1 MSRIIRLTESDLTR
15 IVRRVLSEEKNNI
28 NEGAVINGITINSSA
43 DGMLNAKSVKNFL
56 NNYKV
61 SVNCGKNLLGR
72 FVSAYNG
79 PVVISKLWNN
89 KTDGGIAGVDNTKK
103 VFTIPLD
110 QSKRLAGEMKA
121 GNERIVAQG
130 EGEISGI
137 SGVCYVTLNK
147 RSK

>member
-43 DGMLNAKSVKNFL
+43 GMLNAKSVKNSL

-61 SVNCGKNLLGR
+61 SVDCGKKVFGK
-72 FVSAYNG
+72 FMSAYNG
-79 PVVISKLWNN
+79 PVVISQLWNN
-89 KTDGGIAGVDNTKK
+89 KTDGGIAGVDNTGKR
-103 VFTIPLD
+103 FTIPLD

-121 GNERIVAQG
+121 GNATIVAQG
-130 EGEISGI
+130 EGEIAGI
-137 SGVCYVTLNK
+137 SGVCKVTLNK

>member
-28 NEGAVINGITINSSA
+28 NEAAVIDGITINSSPN
-43 DGMLNAKSVKNFL
+43 GMLNAKNVKNL
-56 NNYKV
+56 MNNYKV
-61 SVNCGKNLLGR
+61 SVNCGKNVFGK
-72 FVSAYNG
+72 FMSAYKG

-89 KTDGGIAGVDNTKK
+89 KKDNGIAGVDNTGK

-110 QSKRLAGEMKA
+110 QSKRLAGEMKS
-121 GNERIVAQG
+121 GNAKIVAQG

-147 RSK
+147 RS

>member
-1 MSRIIRLTESDLTR
+1 MRKIVRLTESDLTR

-43 DGMLNAKSVKNFL
+43 DGMLNAKSVKNLL

-61 SVNCGKNLLGR
+61 SVNCGKNVFGK
-72 FVSAYNG
+72 FMSAYKG

-89 KTDGGIAGVDNTKK
+89 KKDNGIAGVDNTGKI
-103 VFTIPLD
+103 FTIPLD
-110 QSKRLAGEMKA
+110 QSKRLAGEMKS
-121 GNERIVAQG
+121 GNTKIVAQG

-137 SGVCYVTLNK
+137 SGVCHVTLNK
-147 RSK
+147 RS

>member
-1 MSRIIRLTESDLTR
+1 MRKIVRLTESDLTR

-28 NEGAVINGITINSSA
+28 NEAAVIDGITINSSPN
-43 DGMLNAKSVKNFL
+43 GMLNAKNVKNL
-56 NNYKV
+56 MNNYKV
-61 SVNCGKNLLGR
+61 SVNCGKNVFGK
-72 FVSAYNG
+72 FMSAYKG

-89 KTDGGIAGVDNTKK
+89 KTDNGIAGVDNTGK

-110 QSKRLAGEMKA
+110 QSKRLAGEMKS
-121 GNERIVAQG
+121 GNAKIVAQG

-147 RSK
+147 RS

>member
-43 DGMLNAKSVKNFL
+43 DGMLNTKSVKNFL

-72 FVSAYNG
+72 FVSVYKG
-79 PVVISKLWNN
+79 HVVISKLWNN
-89 KTDGGIAGVDNTKK
+89 KTDNGIAGVDNTGKI
-103 VFTIPLD
+103 FTIPLN

-121 GNERIVAQG
+121 GNAKIVAQG
-130 EGEISGI
+130 DGEISGI
-137 SGVCYVTLNK
+137 SGVCFVTLNK
-147 RSK
+147 KS

>member
-1 MSRIIRLTESDLTR
+1 MPRIVRLTESDLTR

-43 DGMLNAKSVKNFL
+43 DGMLNAKSVKNLL

-61 SVNCGKNLLGR
+61 SVNCGKNVFGK
-72 FVSAYNG
+72 FMSAYKG

-89 KTDGGIAGVDNTKK
+89 KKDNGIAGVDNTGKI
-103 VFTIPLD
+103 FTIPLD
-110 QSKRLAGEMKA
+110 QSKRLAGEMKS
-121 GNERIVAQG
+121 GNTKIVAQG

-137 SGVCYVTLNK
+137 SGVCHVTLNK
-147 RSK
+147 RS

>member
-43 DGMLNAKSVKNFL
+43 DGMLNAKSVKNSL

-61 SVNCGKNLLGR
+61 SVKCGKNLLRR
-72 FVSAYNG
+72 FVSAYEG

-110 QSKRLAGEMKA
+110 QSKRLAAEMKA
-121 GNERIVAQG
+121 GNATIVAQG
-130 EGEISGI
+130 EGEIAGI
-137 SGVCYVTLNK
+137 SGKCYVTLNK

>member
-1 MSRIIRLTESDLTR
+1 MRRIVRLTESDLTR

-43 DGMLNAKSVKNFL
+43 DGMLNTKSVKNLL

-61 SVNCGKNLLGR
+61 SVNCGKNVFGK
-72 FVSAYNG
+72 FMSAYKG
-79 PVVISKLWNN
+79 HVVISKLWNN
-89 KTDGGIAGVDNTKK
+89 KKDNGIAGVDNTGKI
-103 VFTIPLD
+103 FTIPLD
-110 QSKRLAGEMKA
+110 QSKRLAGEMKS
-121 GNERIVAQG
+121 GNTKIVAQG

-147 RSK
+147 RS

>member
-15 IVRRVLSEEKNNI
+15 IVRRVLNEEKNNI
-28 NEGAVINGITINSSA
+28 NEGAVINGININSSP

-61 SVNCGKNLLGR
+61 SVNCGKKILGR
-72 FVSAYNG
+72 FVSVYEG

-121 GNERIVAQG
+121 GNATIVAQG

-147 RSK
+147 KS

>member
-1 MSRIIRLTESDLTR
+1 MRKIVRLTESDLTR

-28 NEGAVINGITINSSA
+28 NEGAVINGITINSSPN
-43 DGMLNAKSVKNFL
+43 GMLNAKNVKNL
-56 NNYKV
+56 MNNYKV
-61 SVNCGKNLLGR
+61 SVNCGKNVFGK
-72 FVSAYNG
+72 FMSAYKG

-89 KTDGGIAGVDNTKK
+89 KTDNGIAGVDNTGK

-110 QSKRLAGEMKA
+110 QSKRLAGEMKS
-121 GNERIVAQG
+121 GNAKIVAQG

-147 RSK
+147 RS

>member
-1 MSRIIRLTESDLTR
+1 MKKIVRLTESDLTR

-43 DGMLNAKSVKNFL
+43 DGMLNAKSVKNLL

-61 SVNCGKNLLGR
+61 SVNCGKNVFGK
-72 FVSAYNG
+72 FMSAYKG

-89 KTDGGIAGVDNTKK
+89 KKDNGIAGVDNTGKI
-103 VFTIPLD
+103 FTIPLD
-110 QSKRLAGEMKA
+110 QSKRLAGEMKS
-121 GNERIVAQG
+121 GNTKIVAQG

-147 RSK
+147 RS

>member
-1 MSRIIRLTESDLTR
+1 MSRIIRLTESDLTK

-28 NEGAVINGITINSSA
+28 NEGAVINGITISSSA
-43 DGMLNAKSVKNFL
+43 DGMLNAKSVKNVL

-72 FVSAYNG
+72 FVSAYEG
-79 PVVISKLWNN
+79 PVVISNLWNN
-89 KTDGGIAGVDNTKK
+89 KTDGGIAGVDNTGKM
-103 VFTIPLD
+103 FTIPLD

-121 GNERIVAQG
+121 GKATITAQG
-130 EGEISGI
+130 KGEIAGI
-137 SGVCYVTLNK
+137 SGVCSVTLNK

>member
-1 MSRIIRLTESDLTR
+1 MARIIRLTEKDLSR

-43 DGMLNAKSVKNFL
+43 DGMLNTKSVKNFL

-72 FVSAYNG
+72 FVSAYKG
-79 PVVISKLWNN
+79 HVVISKLWNN
-89 KTDGGIAGVDNTKK
+89 KTDNGIAGVDNTGKI
-103 VFTIPLD
+103 FTIPLN

-121 GNERIVAQG
+121 GNAKIVAQG
-130 EGEISGI
+130 DGEISGI
-137 SGVCYVTLNK
+137 SGVCFVTLNK
-147 RSK
+147 KS

>member
-28 NEGAVINGITINSSA
+28 NEAAVIDGITINSSPN
-43 DGMLNAKSVKNFL
+43 GMLNAKNVKNL
-56 NNYKV
+56 MNNYKV
-61 SVNCGKNLLGR
+61 SVNCGKNVFGK
-72 FVSAYNG
+72 FMSAYKG

-89 KTDGGIAGVDNTKK
+89 KTDNGIAGVDNTGK

-110 QSKRLAGEMKA
+110 QSKRLAGEMKS
-121 GNERIVAQG
+121 GNAKIVAQG
-130 EGEISGI
+130 EGDISGI

-147 RSK
+147 RS

>member
-1 MSRIIRLTESDLTR
+1 MRKIVRLTESDLTR

-43 DGMLNAKSVKNFL
+43 DGMLNAKSVKNLL

-61 SVNCGKNLLGR
+61 SVNCGKNVFGK
-72 FVSAYNG
+72 FMSAYKG

-89 KTDGGIAGVDNTKK
+89 KKDNGIAGVDNTGKI
-103 VFTIPLD
+103 FTIPLD
-110 QSKRLAGEMKA
+110 QSKRLAGEMKS
-121 GNERIVAQG
+121 GNTKIVAEG

-147 RSK
+147 RS

>member
-28 NEGAVINGITINSSA
+28 NEAAVIDGITINSSPN
-43 DGMLNAKSVKNFL
+43 GMLNAKNVKNL
-56 NNYKV
+56 MNNYKV
-61 SVNCGKNLLGR
+61 SVNCGKNVFGK
-72 FVSAYNG
+72 FMSAYKG

-89 KTDGGIAGVDNTKK
+89 KTDNGIAGVDNTGK

-110 QSKRLAGEMKA
+110 QSKRLAGEMKS
-121 GNERIVAQG
+121 GNAKIVAQG

-147 RSK
+147 RS

>member
-1 MSRIIRLTESDLTR
+1 MRKVIRLTERDLSR

-43 DGMLNAKSVKNFL
+43 DGMLNTKSVKNFL

-72 FVSAYNG
+72 FVSAYKG
-79 PVVISKLWNN
+79 HVVISKLWNN
-89 KTDGGIAGVDNTKK
+89 KTDNGIAGVDNTGKI
-103 VFTIPLD
+103 FTIPLN

-121 GNERIVAQG
+121 GNAKIVAQG
-130 EGEISGI
+130 DGEISGI
-137 SGVCYVTLNK
+137 SGVCFVTLNK
-147 RSK
+147 KS

>member
-1 MSRIIRLTESDLTR
+1 MARIIRLTEKDLSR

-89 KTDGGIAGVDNTKK
+89 KTDNGIAGVDNTGKI
-103 VFTIPLD
+103 FTIPLN

-121 GNERIVAQG
+121 GKERIVAQG

>member
-43 DGMLNAKSVKNFL
+43 DGMLNAKSVKNSL

-61 SVNCGKNLLGR
+61 SVDCGKNFFGK
-72 FVSAYNG
+72 FVSAYKG
-79 PVVISKLWNN
+79 PVVISNLWNN
-89 KTDGGIAGVDNTKK
+89 KTDGGIAGVDNTDK

-121 GNERIVAQG
+121 GNATIVAQG
-130 EGEISGI
+130 EGEIAGI
-137 SGVCYVTLNK
+137 SGVCKVTLNK

>member
-1 MSRIIRLTESDLTR
+1 MKRTVRLTESDLTR

-89 KTDGGIAGVDNTKK
+89 KTDGGIAGVDNTGK

-110 QSKRLAGEMKA
+110 QSKMLAKEMKA
-121 GNERIVAQG
+121 GTAKIYAEG
-130 EGEISGI
+130 EGEIAGI
-137 SGVCYVTLNK
+137 SGKCYVTLDK

>member
-28 NEGAVINGITINSSA
+28 NEAAVIDGITINSSPN
-43 DGMLNAKSVKNFL
+43 GMLNAKNVKNL
-56 NNYKV
+56 MNNYKV
-61 SVNCGKNLLGR
+61 SVNCGKNVFGK
-72 FVSAYNG
+72 FMSAYKG

-89 KTDGGIAGVDNTKK
+89 KKDNGIAGVDNTGKI
-103 VFTIPLD
+103 FTIPLD
-110 QSKRLAGEMKA
+110 QSKRLAGEMKS
-121 GNERIVAQG
+121 GNTKIVAQG

-147 RSK
+147 RS

>member
-28 NEGAVINGITINSSA
+28 NEGAVINGIAINSSA
-43 DGMLNAKSVKNFL
+43 DGMLNAKSVKNSL

-61 SVNCGKNLLGR
+61 SVDCGKKVFGK
-72 FVSAYNG
+72 FMSAYNG
-79 PVVISKLWNN
+79 PVVISQLWNN
-89 KTDGGIAGVDNTKK
+89 KTDGGIAGVDNTGKI
-103 VFTIPLD
+103 FTIPLN

-121 GNERIVAQG
+121 GNAKIVAQG
-130 EGEISGI
+130 DGEISGI

>member
-43 DGMLNAKSVKNFL
+43 DGMLNAKSVKNSL

-61 SVNCGKNLLGR
+61 SVNCGKKLLGR
-72 FVSAYNG
+72 FVSAYEG
-79 PVVISKLWNN
+79 PVVISNLWNN
-89 KTDGGIAGVDNTKK
+89 KTDGGIAGVDNTGK

-110 QSKRLAGEMKA
+110 QSKRLAAEMKA
-121 GNERIVAQG
+121 GNATIVAKG
-130 EGEISGI
+130 EGEIAGI
-137 SGVCYVTLNK
+137 SGVCSVTLNK

>member
-43 DGMLNAKSVKNFL
+43 DGMLNAKSVKNSL

-61 SVNCGKNLLGR
+61 SVDCGKNFFGK
-72 FVSAYNG
+72 FVSAYKG
-79 PVVISKLWNN
+79 PVVISQLWNN
-89 KTDGGIAGVDNTKK
+89 KTDGGIAGVDNTEK

-121 GNERIVAQG
+121 GNATIVAQG
-130 EGEISGI
+130 EGEIAGI
-137 SGVCYVTLNK
+137 SGVCKVTLNK

>member
-28 NEGAVINGITINSSA
+28 NEAAVIDGITINSSPN
-43 DGMLNAKSVKNFL
+43 GMLNAKNVKNL
-56 NNYKV
+56 MNNYKV
-61 SVNCGKNLLGR
+61 SVNCGKNVFGK
-72 FVSAYNG
+72 FMSAYKG

-89 KTDGGIAGVDNTKK
+89 KTDNGIAGVDNTGKI
-103 VFTIPLD
+103 FTIPLD
-110 QSKRLAGEMKA
+110 QSKRLAGEMKS
-121 GNERIVAQG
+121 GNTKIVAQG

-147 RSK
+147 RS

>member
-43 DGMLNAKSVKNFL
+43 DGMLNTKSVKNLL

-61 SVNCGKNLLGR
+61 SVNCGKNVFGK
-72 FVSAYNG
+72 FMSAYKG

-89 KTDGGIAGVDNTKK
+89 KKDNGIAGVDNTGKI
-103 VFTIPLD
+103 FTIPLD
-110 QSKRLAGEMKA
+110 QSKRLAGEMKS
-121 GNERIVAQG
+121 GNTKIVAQG
-130 EGEISGI
+130 EGKISGI

-147 RSK
+147 RS

>member
-1 MSRIIRLTESDLTR
+1 MRRIVRLTESDLTR

-43 DGMLNAKSVKNFL
+43 DGMLNTKSVKNLL

-61 SVNCGKNLLGR
+61 SVNCGKNVFGK
-72 FVSAYNG
+72 FMSAYKG

-89 KTDGGIAGVDNTKK
+89 KKDNGIAGVDNTGKI
-103 VFTIPLD
+103 FTIPLD
-110 QSKRLAGEMKA
+110 QSKRLAGEMKS
-121 GNERIVAQG
+121 GNTKIVAQG

-147 RSK
+147 RS

>member
-1 MSRIIRLTESDLTR
+1 MRKIVRLTESDLTR

-43 DGMLNAKSVKNFL
+43 DGMLNAKSVKNLL

-61 SVNCGKNLLGR
+61 SVNCGKNVFGK
-72 FVSAYNG
+72 FMSAYKG

-89 KTDGGIAGVDNTKK
+89 KKDNGIAGVDNTGKI
-103 VFTIPLD
+103 FTIPLD
-110 QSKRLAGEMKA
+110 QSKRLAGEMKS
-121 GNERIVAQG
+121 GNTKIVAQG

-147 RSK
+147 RS